1 MKKYIFLICLI
12 SFLVFGCQKYSAKP
26 IDRQRLVTEADENRK
41 VLLLPNQPFTFEMLL
56 EVVSLNNPDLQL
68 IKLQYQQQEKYAK
81 TKTPFV
87 NPNIGIG
94 VSKGF
99 NLEGA
104 TKSVTQPF
112 ISLGFTVPLWGKRKL
127 VRELEFLEVS
137 ATQQELVILH
147 RNIYLELRQLYMSL
161 RLKDQ
166 QKNLLKSIIGF
177 LESELKASEQQ
188 LLLGHIS
195 LLDSGLL
202 KAEFEQLFSEKQSVE
217 QEIVLLYSRLSSI
230 SGLSAETLHGL
241 VLPKYEPETVALP
254 PREIALQILIENS
267 PALNRL
273 HAKYDI
279 AEKSLQL
286 EVRKQYPDLQIET
299 GFEKEPGESAK
310 YLGLGLGMELPV
322 FDRNQKAILSAHQKR
337 EQILLEY
344 QLQAR
349 QSILEMETALEMIKS
364 VELQIKWLQNNQMK
378 TAQSNYELAK
388 REFQFNK
395 IEKFELIETRK
406 AFYEAHKVYIES
418 LESYHQNWVTLES
431 ALGAILFDQGGLPNA
446 INPILSKTTIE
457 ANKSKENED
466 VKK

>member
-1 MKKYIFLICLI
+1 MKNYLYLIFLISL
-12 SFLVFGCQKYSAKP
+12 FAFGCQKYAAKP
-26 IDRQRLVTEADENRK
+26 IDRQKMVEEADAHRK
-41 VLLLPNQPFTFEMLL
+41 VVLSPEQPFTFNSLL

-68 IKLQYQQQEKYAK
+68 LKLQYQQQEKYAK
-81 TKTPFV
+81 TKTPLA
-87 NPNIGIG
+87 NPNLGIG

-99 NLEGA
+99 NIEGA

-137 ATQQELVILH
+137 ATQQEQVILH
-147 RNIYLELRQLYMSL
+147 RNIYLELRQLYLSL

-166 QKNLLKSIIGF
+166 QKNLLKTIVGF
-177 LESELKASEQQ
+177 LESEIKASEQQ
-188 LLLGHIS
+188 LLLGHLS

-217 QEIVLLYSRLSSI
+217 QEIILLYSRLSSL

-241 VLPKYEPETVALP
+241 VLPKYEPETVVLP

-299 GFEKEPGESAK
+299 GFENEPGQSAK
-310 YLGLGLGMELPV
+310 YLGLGLGMELPI
-322 FDRNQKAILSAHQKR
+322 FDRNQKAILAAHQKR

-349 QSILEMETALEMIKS
+349 HGILEMETAIEMIKS
-364 VELQIKWLQNNQMK
+364 VELQIKWLQSNQMK
-378 TAQSNYELAK
+378 TAQNNYELAK

-406 AFYEAHKVYIES
+406 AFYEVHKVYIKS
-418 LESYHQNWVTLES
+418 LESYHQYWITLES
-431 ALGAILFDQGGLPNA
+431 ALGAILFDQGSLPNA
-446 INPILSKTTIE
+446 TNPILSKTTTE